1 MKAISTFLE
10 FENYSIFEDSTL
22 SKIGIPKSMITAI
35 HTKEE
40 HRSEKYKKL
49 GRVHR
54 KLGSGENDLE
64 KITIPYS
71 YYRPSHDESISTPK
85 IFTGVLVP
93 PPPGST
99 RKSSYPDFAQFLQD
113 LPNGPLRVLITRAE
127 DEIFVYLY
135 SKERWGGGPTG
146 KGEGSASGGQQY
158 ALIVWDRDQKKA
170 IDYGFHEL
178 TFDGVKKELVRLTHE
193 HRGGNTN
200 QKLQEYVNRLGNG
213 APKKHLPIRVYTLD
227 PTPAAREKRESRSNE
242 ILSID
247 LIRVFAN
254 RFGKVIP
261 KLVESRKAMM
271 ISAVN
276 SANSWIS
283 STIPVPSEVEK
294 LATSLKVTPEKLM
307 GYLVYKLASFRK
319 ELWEEGVGKY
329 AKQDGFSL
337 EKENNL
343 FREGGLWNVYTYS
356 YAPDPEDTRHKK
368 SNASSASKRKAIDR
382 NKPDHLKGRKIPE
395 PGDYASV
402 ESLIEVHSLDG
413 TILRFAGYCLTN
425 KIFKPDASFAGL
437 LGLDLGDELGSF
449 L

>member
-10 FENYSIFEDSTL
+10 FEKYSLFEDSTL
-22 SKIGIPKSMITAI
+22 SKIGIPKPMITAI

-40 HRSEKYKKL
+40 HRSEKYKNL

-54 KLGSGENDLE
+54 KLGSGENNLE

-71 YYRPSHDESISTPK
+71 YYRPSHDELIATPK
-85 IFTGVLVP
+85 VFTGVLVP
-93 PPPGST
+93 PPPGSP

-113 LPNGPLRVLITRAE
+113 LPNGPLRVLITREE

-178 TFDGVKKELVRLTHE
+178 TFDGVKKQLVRLTHE

-213 APKKHLPIRVYTLD
+213 APKKHLPIRVYSLE
-227 PTPAAREKRESRSNE
+227 PTPVSREKRESRSKE

-254 RFGKVIP
+254 RFGKAIP
-261 KLVESRKAMM
+261 KLVDSRKAKM
-271 ISAVN
+271 IRAINESLSWMPNAVP
-276 SANSWIS
+276 
-283 STIPVPSEVEK
+283 IPQEVEK
-294 LATSLKVTPEKLM
+294 LAIALDVTPEKLM
-307 GYLVYKLASFRK
+307 GYLVKHLAEFRK
-319 ELWEEGVGKY
+319 EIWQEGVGKY

-337 EKENNL
+337 EKENEL
-343 FREGGLWNVYTYS
+343 FKKAGLVKVYEYPEV
-356 YAPDPEDTRHKK
+356 PDPEDTRHKE
-368 SNASSASKRKAIDR
+368 SKAARPAKKAAIAR
-382 NKPDHLKGRKIPE
+382 NKPAHLQGRKIPE

-425 KIFKPDASFAGL
+425 RLFQPDASVAGL
-437 LGLDLGDELGSF
+437 LGLDLGDESGSF
-449 L
+449 F

>member
-1 MKAISTFLE
+1 MKAISTFLD
-10 FENYSIFEDSTL
+10 FENYSLFENSTL
-22 SKIGIPKSMITAI
+22 SKIGIPKPMITAI

-40 HRSEKYKKL
+40 HRSEKYKNL

-54 KLGSGENDLE
+54 KLGSGENNLE

-71 YYRPSHDESISTPK
+71 YYRPSHDELIASPR
-85 IFTGVLVP
+85 IFTGALVP

-99 RKSSYPDFAQFLQD
+99 RKSSYPDFAQFLQE
-113 LPNGPLRVLITRAE
+113 LPNGPLRVLITREE

-146 KGEGSASGGQQY
+146 GDSGPSAGGQQY

-170 IDYGFHEL
+170 VDYGFHEL
-178 TFDGVKKELVRLTHE
+178 TFDGVTKELVRLTHK

-213 APKKHLPIRVYTLD
+213 APKKHLPIRVYTLE
-227 PTPAAREKRESRSNE
+227 PTPIAREKRESRSKE

-261 KLVESRKAMM
+261 KLVESRKAKM
-271 ISAVN
+271 ISAIN
-276 SANSWIS
+276 DAMSWIPNVVP
-283 STIPVPSEVEK
+283 IPPEVEK
-294 LATSLKVTPEKLM
+294 LADSLDVAPEKLM
-307 GYLVYKLASFRK
+307 GYLVKHLADFRK
-319 ELWEEGVGKY
+319 EIWKEGVGKFS
-329 AKQDGFSL
+329 KQDGFSL
-337 EKENNL
+337 EKETEL
-343 FREGGLWNVYTYS
+343 FRKAGLIHIYKYTEVK
-356 YAPDPEDTRHKK
+356 DPEDTRHRESKASRPSKK
-368 SNASSASKRKAIDR
+368 SAIMR
-382 NKPDHLKGRKIPE
+382 NKPDRLKGRLIPE
-395 PGDYASV
+395 PGEYASV

-425 KIFKPDASFAGL
+425 KLFNPDASLAGL
-437 LGLDLGDELGSF
+437 LGLDLGDEAGSF